1 MKNIKSLYAKTVPR
15 TVSYVILLTLVKD
28 VTLEPTY
35 STMSATKTV
44 PKTTETMIMLLP
56 LVFVVLVPKT
66 VKNVMLS
73 LVLNV
78 TLLSLSL
85 LKIPRLVFS
94 TVKKEASNNMPLLI
108 LMRVMPVN
116 LAVFSAKL
124 AMMPSLAPLVSM
136 N

>member
-1 MKNIKSLYAKTVPR
+1 MKNIKSLYAKTVPK

-28 VTLEPTY
+28 VTLELTY
-35 STMSATKTV
+35 SIMSATKTV
-44 PKTTETMIMLLP
+44 PTTTETMIMLLP
-56 LVFVVLVPKT
+56 LAFVVLVPKT